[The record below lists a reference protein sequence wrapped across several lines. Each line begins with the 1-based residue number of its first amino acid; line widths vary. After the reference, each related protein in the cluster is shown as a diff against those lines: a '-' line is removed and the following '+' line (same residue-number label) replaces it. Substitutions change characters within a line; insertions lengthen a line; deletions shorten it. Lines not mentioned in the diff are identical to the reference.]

1 MSKIT
6 DTQWDTLW
14 EKYKNL
20 MYSISYRIGGDKICN
35 SIEDS
40 IQELSITAMDACAAY
55 EKKTG
60 ESFEDYIDTINFNK
74 YIKTCLWNRKNNNGT
89 KIEKKR
95 EVNSHC
101 SLDEQIAETQDTM
114 KSEVCPLSSLVN
126 DVELNP
132 QLSSVRDTILED
144 NSLIKPNGEI
154 NVSRLSSLLGKTKQE
169 TKKAITELRFQYKDF
184 EEMNNV

>member
-1 MSKIT
+1 MSRPKAT
-6 DTQWDTLW
+6 P
-14 EKYKNL
+14 N
-20 MYSISYRIGGDKICN
+20 
-35 SIEDS
+35 
-40 IQELSITAMDACAAY
+40 
-55 EKKTG
+55 
-60 ESFEDYIDTINFNK
+60 
-74 YIKTCLWNRKNNNGT
+74 KNNNGT

-144 NSLIKPNGEI
+144 NSLIKPII
-154 NVSRLSSLLGKTKQE
+154 NHINNIKISLKIKYLLFSYWYE
-169 TKKAITELRFQYKDF
+169 
-184 EEMNNV
+184 